1 MNLVLKFTAYK
12 TISNGDFT
20 LINEKWNLVHHLRS
34 VPLTVS
40 ADALV
45 RQIPQVSQFKIKFIY
60 ISCIS
65 KTDELLTLSLSLG
78 HCRAPC
84 WIVVKT
90 SLTLKSFCTWSSLL
104 EKYRI
109 TYKHI
114 TFRMLLSPTHKQ
126 YHHHLHIQTQKFQLN
141 FSTLQEESSNYI
153 WCLINC
159 TGYIHQIRYYKF
171 RYWIK
176 AHLEHLLGRNK
187 KAMKNLNLNSWPTQ
201 NSIQL
206 LSAHSSQAVMYYNT
220 MLNVPDC

>member
-1 MNLVLKFTAYK
+1 MHWYVL
-12 TISNGDFT
+12 
-20 LINEKWNLVHHLRS
+20 R
-34 VPLTVS
+34 
-40 ADALV
+40 
-45 RQIPQVSQFKIKFIY
+45 IPQVSQFKIKLIYIYTYTY

-65 KTDELLTLSLSLG
+65 KTDQLLTLSLSLG

-109 TYKHI
+109 TYKHT
-114 TFRMLLSPTHKQ
+114 TFRMLLAHTHKQ
-126 YHHHLHIQTQKFQLN
+126 YHHHLHIQTHKFQLN
-141 FSTLQEESSNYI
+141 FSTLQEQSFNYV

-159 TGYIHQIRYYKF
+159 TSYIHQMRYYRF

-206 LSAHSSQAVMYYNT
+206 PTIYTQR
-220 MLNVPDC
+220 LNVPDW